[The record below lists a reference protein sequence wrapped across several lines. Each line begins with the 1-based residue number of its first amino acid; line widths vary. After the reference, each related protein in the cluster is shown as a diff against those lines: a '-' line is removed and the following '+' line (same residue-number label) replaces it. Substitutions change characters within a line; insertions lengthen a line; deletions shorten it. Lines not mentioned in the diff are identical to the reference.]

1 MKRQFIIVTLVIFIV
16 LSVVFYVLSIYAPQY
31 HTTALEAGNLIMALL
46 TFSSYLIM
54 KKQMAISPAAFVRG
68 VSGTSFLRLMVCM
81 ISILV
86 YVLLNRTHIHK
97 ASVFV
102 LFGIY
107 AIYTTA
113 ETLLVSKL
121 ARDNK

>member
-1 MKRQFIIVTLVIFIV
+1 MKRQFITVTLTICIL
-16 LSVVFYVLSIYAPQY
+16 LSAACYALKLYAPDY
-31 HTTALEAGNLIMALL
+31 HIAALEAGNLIMAAL
-46 TFSSYLIM
+46 TLGAYGIVNR
-54 KKQMAISPAAFVRG
+54 QMNRNAAAFVRG
-68 VSGTSFLRLMVCM
+68 VSGASFFKLMVCM

-86 YVLLNRTHIHK
+86 YVLVNRSHIHK
-97 ASVFV
+97 ATVFM

-113 ETLLVSKL
+113 ETLLLSKM